1 MKNWIYWLL
10 AFIITIGAAIYQ
22 RRTGPTYPA
31 IAKFNLAGKNY
42 NLQFT
47 RSHGGKGDAIVELEL
62 PEGFSG
68 TISYRHY
75 PSNEVFKTIK
85 LKRKKGKL
93 YAKLPH
99 QPPAGKLEYFAK
111 ITYNGKEIFNNG
123 NKPVRIR
130 FKGKVPAFV
139 LILHILF
146 MFTAM
151 LFSTYSG
158 LLAIFKDKRQ
168 RKFVFATFIILFVG
182 GAIFGPI
189 VQKFAFG
196 QLWTGIPFGWDLT
209 DNKTLIALAF
219 WLVAV
224 LTNIKKQRP
233 AWTIL
238 AAVVLLII
246 FSIPHS
252 MFGSQLNYS
261 TGQVTQGMILFLF

>member
-22 RRTGPTYPA
+22 RKTGPTYPA
-31 IAKFNLAGKNY
+31 VAKFNVEGKIY
-42 NLQFT
+42 SIKFI
-47 RSHGGKGDAIVELEL
+47 RSHGGEGDATVELEL
-62 PEGFSG
+62 PDGFSG

-75 PSNEVFKTIK
+75 PSNETFKTIK
-85 LKRKKGKL
+85 LERKDGKL
-93 YAKLPH
+93 IAKLPH

-111 ITYNGKEIFNNG
+111 ISYKGKEVFNND

-130 FKGKVPAFV
+130 FKGEVPTFV
-139 LILHILF
+139 LLLHILF
-146 MFTAM
+146 MFSAM
-151 LFSTYSG
+151 LFSTYTG
-158 LLAIFKDKRQ
+158 LLAIFKDERQ
-168 RKFVFATFIILFVG
+168 RKFVFVTFIILFVG

-196 QLWTGIPFGWDLT
+196 QFWTGIPFGWDLT
-209 DNKTLIALAF
+209 DNKTLIALIF
-219 WLVAV
+219 WLIAV

-233 AWTIL
+233 LWTIL
-238 AAVVLLII
+238 AAVVLLVI

-252 MFGSQLNYS
+252 MFGSQLDYS